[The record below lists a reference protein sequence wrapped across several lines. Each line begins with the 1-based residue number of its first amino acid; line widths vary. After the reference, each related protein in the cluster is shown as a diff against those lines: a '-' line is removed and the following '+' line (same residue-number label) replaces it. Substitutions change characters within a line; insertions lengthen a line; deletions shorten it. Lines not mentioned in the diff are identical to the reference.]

1 MAADPALEAFLV
13 LDDDATAAYADAR
26 AQALNL
32 PLPPACRPGVIEN
45 LSLLR
50 RQAAVFLAGLDASIP
65 DPSEAFEP

>member
-13 LDDDATAAYADAR
+13 LDDGAVATYADAR

-32 PLPPACRPGVIEN
+32 PLPSACRPGVIEN

-50 RQAAVFLAGLDASIP
+50 RQTAVFVAGLDVSAP
-65 DPSEAFEP
+65 DPPEAFEP

>member
-13 LDDDATAAYADAR
+13 LDDDATAAYVDAR
-26 AQALNL
+26 AETLNL

-50 RQAAVFLAGLDASIP
+50 RQAAVFVAGLGASAP
-65 DPSEAFEP
+65 DPLETFEP